1 MLPFTVRL
9 ELCIPNAATR
19 TEPALTVTSP
29 VTTAGPA
36 GTAHSPFTTTLELI
50 VPTSTPGDESEPL
63 QVTVPLTV
71 APAAVTGPAASSPP
85 ITAPVNTRQD
95 RPRRYPLMTQFLP
108 FRAGSIAEWLA
119 HSNRARRPGASPAA
133 EAGRGYDGRG
143 ASPRGPGLADDL
155 ARAGQ
160 RQGQQR
166 RGSTHLDQ
174 GTEDVSGQA
183 AQAPHRDAAQ
193 QCGREQSGQDGG
205 GGAQRRRWTRH
216 HGRRPGGYRQHS

>member
-9 ELCIPNAATR
+9 EWCSANTAAR
-19 TEPALTVTSP
+19 TEPGLTVTLP
-29 VTTAGPA
+29 ATTAGPA

-50 VPTSTPGDESEPL
+50 VPTSTPGDESEPS

-119 HSNRARRPGASPAA
+119 NSNRARRPGASPAA
-133 EAGRGYDGRG
+133 EGWPWHGGHG
-143 ASPRGPGLADDL
+143 ASPRGPGPPGLAD
-155 ARAGQ
+155 
-160 RQGQQR
+160 
-166 RGSTHLDQ
+166 
-174 GTEDVSGQA
+174 
-183 AQAPHRDAAQ
+183 
-193 QCGREQSGQDGG
+193 
-205 GGAQRRRWTRH
+205 
-216 HGRRPGGYRQHS
+216 